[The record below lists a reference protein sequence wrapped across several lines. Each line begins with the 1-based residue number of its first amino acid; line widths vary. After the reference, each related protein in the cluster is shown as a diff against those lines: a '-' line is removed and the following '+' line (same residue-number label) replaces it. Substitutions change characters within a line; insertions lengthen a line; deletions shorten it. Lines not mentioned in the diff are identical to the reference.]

1 MIASNSLDKLMK
13 FKEYLGQQF
22 HMKNLGKLKY
32 FLGIEVARTEE
43 GIFFS
48 QRKYIMDII
57 DDMDLRE
64 ARPACT
70 PVEQNHK
77 IASDQSPLLPDLK
90 LYRRLVGR
98 LVYLS
103 MTRPEVTL
111 FIFYLSL

>member
-1 MIASNSLDKLMK
+1 MS
-13 FKEYLGQQF
+13 E
-22 HMKNLGKLKY
+22 
-32 FLGIEVARTEE
+32 
-43 GIFFS
+43 
-48 QRKYIMDII
+48 RKYIMDII

-64 ARPACT
+64 AHPACT

-77 IASDQSPLLPDLK
+77 IASDQSPLLPDPK